1 MFYSG
6 TEPVGCAQYKQP
18 LFMCLKLEVNIG
30 NWTTTT
36 ALRLLKVVDT
46 TTKL

>member
-30 NWTTTT
+30 NYWRST
-36 ALRLLKVVDT
+36 ATLRLLKVVDT
-46 TTKL
+46 TKL